1 LRYTQPLQSIEVML
15 YPHGVL
21 REPRED
27 TSPRT
32 PDRHAEGVNVRTQAQ
47 PLVVRKL
54 SEIYQ
59 TDPLRFDDA
68 NRSTSE
74 GFSVLDLSAYCT
86 SVTFSESLSGAYG
99 GATLT
104 LELPFADALKL
115 LGGTVAGTARHL
127 RRDNPA
133 LTLRNLCTGGWLVI
147 KQATAGGDLI
157 GRFFG
162 QVTRIDNRLQ
172 YLESG
177 APLRVVNMVVDN
189 FYAGFMRNQLKQTM
203 SRDDSISELEP
214 SAVFQTSDY
223 TQGFL
228 SAIQQSFKAQA
239 PAETL
244 SKVVFALG
252 GHKLP
257 ASLTRFADQPLG
269 AYIQVCDGSLEE
281 MRKYGLKG
289 ADVDVIKGKIMTLYQ
304 GAFSNNITHHE
315 TIQQMFNAAP
325 QLIEYFA
332 TLVPLTPRELAQ
344 VSKSKVYKRLGGV
357 PVIIYRYKPVY
368 PYAPPSAAGFN
379 KLTRFKYGVD
389 RVVSSR
395 TDCEEFFGDMPPQ
408 DFGEGQSY
416 LIDDKYITAL
426 EYEVNED
433 DRINYTFVEG
443 AFSNAQGHALNY
455 VRNNAS
461 PALNKVDVNRHG
473 LRAMSMHT
481 PFVSVASDPDE
492 IKAFNMRAPNAL
504 AERLFHNTAAG
515 HNFATGTF
523 TVEHDIAEN
532 HLKNTRESLLCAPS
546 GNWVTFN
553 LHISESDDVKFTCYV
568 DTVQTNITA
577 DATGIVM
584 SITQYSFTR
593 GHIGVQAPEFDLS
606 KYQAE
611 ELSTLVPN
619 EDVSD
624 E

>member
-1 LRYTQPLQSIEVML
+1 MRYSQPLQSIEVTF

-27 TSPRT
+27 ASPRA
-32 PDRHAEGVNVRTQAQ
+32 PDSDAMTVRAQTQ
-47 PLVVRKL
+47 PLIVRNPA
-54 SEIYQ
+54 EIYE

-86 SVTFSESLSGAYG
+86 SVNFSDSLSGSYG
-99 GATLT
+99 GASLT

-115 LGGTVAGTARHL
+115 LGGTVAGSSRHL

-172 YLESG
+172 YLDNG
-177 APLRVVNMVVDN
+177 APLRVVNMVADN

-203 SRDDSISELEP
+203 SRDDSINEIEP
-214 SAVFQTSDY
+214 SAIFKTSDY

-228 SAIQQSFKAQA
+228 SAIKESFKAQA

-244 SKVVFALG
+244 SKVISALG

-257 ASLTRFADQPLG
+257 ASLTRFADDPLG
-269 AYIQVCDGSLEE
+269 VYVQVCDGSLEE

-325 QLIEYFA
+325 QLLEYFA

-344 VSKSKVYKRLGGV
+344 VSKSKFYKRLGGV
-357 PVIIYRYKPVY
+357 PVIFYRYKPVY
-368 PYAPPSAAGFN
+368 PYAPPSAAGFS

-389 RVVSSR
+389 RAVTSR
-395 TDCEEFFGDMPPQ
+395 TDCEKFFGDMPPQ

-416 LIDDKYITAL
+416 ILDEKFITAL
-426 EYEVNED
+426 EYEVSED

-461 PALNKVDVNRHG
+461 PALNKTDINRHG
-473 LRAMSMHT
+473 LRAMSLHT

-504 AERLFHNTAAG
+504 AERLFHNLAAG
-515 HNFATGTF
+515 HNFAAGTF
-523 TVEHDIAEN
+523 TVQHDVAAR
-532 HLKNTRESLLCAPS
+532 HLKNTRESLLCAPV

-553 LHISESDDVKFTCYV
+553 LNISESDEVKFTCYV
-568 DTVQTNITA
+568 NAVQTSIIA
-577 DATGIVM
+577 DTTGIVTSM
-584 SITQYSFTR
+584 TVYSFTR

-606 KYQAE
+606 KYQSE
-611 ELSTLVPN
+611 ELSTLVTN
-619 EDVSD
+619 DDVSD